1 MLITRQSFLRGSA
14 ACLAGAVAGFSVRPL
29 AAQQARR
36 LKVANFYAAD
46 HSMNRAL
53 REVFIPKL
61 ESYTKGALTASIHDN
76 SSLGSERELTEGV
89 RIGTIE
95 MGITGGLVSSSLPIL
110 AILELPYV
118 FRGFEHAWETFK
130 SPIGQ
135 DLAKEFEK
143 LNIKALDWVGNGLRA
158 ITNSV
163 RPINSLADCHGIR
176 MRVPPN
182 KVYIETAKA
191 LGFSVITTPSGE
203 IFNALAQKVADGQ
216 ENPPPAV
223 LASKWYEVQEHLAIS
238 NHILSYGNISINKK
252 LWDGLPA
259 NQKDGLQRA
268 ASEFAA
274 AQRKMLE
281 QDSAV
286 AVDQLAKL
294 GMKVTRP
301 DIAPFMKATES
312 VRASFGGSIPGGKEL
327 LEKIAAVKSA

>member
-1 MLITRQSFLRGSA
+1 MSLASGAPSRPKELSPAAEELPMLITRQSFLRGSA

-216 ENPPPAV
+216 ENGRP
-223 LASKWYEVQEHLAIS
+223 QEPFRAE
-238 NHILSYGNISINKK
+238 NQMGDKQGQNQDRYGLENVC
-252 LWDGLPA
+252 
-259 NQKDGLQRA
+259 A
-268 ASEFAA
+268 AH
-274 AQRKMLE
+274 
-281 QDSAV
+281 
-286 AVDQLAKL
+286 AKT
-294 GMKVTRP
+294 GCK
-301 DIAPFMKATES
+301 
-312 VRASFGGSIPGGKEL
+312 
-327 LEKIAAVKSA
+327 